1 MPDPKDDTAT
11 TPSPGVP
18 ADAESAMDSP
28 VQGDYSAS
36 SITVMEGL
44 EAVRVRPSMYIGDV
58 GSRGLHHLV
67 YEVVDNSVDEALAG
81 HCKVISVMLH
91 EDGSCSVEDDGRGIP
106 VDIIEKEGRPAAE
119 VVLTKLHAGGK
130 FGGGGYKVSGGL
142 HGVGVSCVNALS
154 EVLFL
159 DIWRGGF
166 HHAERFE
173 RGVPVTDLEKK
184 GASEKRG
191 TRVRFLPDPTIFTET
206 TDFQYE
212 ILANRLRELA
222 FLNRGLRIVLL
233 DKRNERTDD
242 FVYEGGIR
250 SFVEYLNSGREA
262 VHPPVYL
269 KGGKEGLEVEIA
281 LQWNGSYNE
290 TVCSFANNINTIEG
304 GTHVAGFRAA
314 LTRTVNAYAQA
325 QNLLKNA
332 KGDVAVS
339 GEDIREGLTAVV
351 SVKISHPQFEGQT
364 KTKLGNSDAKGLT
377 EAIVNEQLAVW
388 MDEHPAIAKSIVNKA
403 IDASRAR
410 EAARRA
416 RDLARRKT
424 AFDGGGLPG
433 KLADCQERD
442 PARCELYL
450 VEGDSAGGSAKQG
463 RDRKY
468 QAVLPLRGKILNVE
482 KARLDKMLSSEQIQT
497 LVAALGCGIGEDFD
511 SGRLRYHRIIIMTDA
526 DVDGSH
532 IRTLLLTFFYRQMA
546 HLVTSGNLYIAQPPL
561 YRAKRGKMEL
571 YLRDD
576 GAKEAFLLEQ
586 GVKHL
591 DVKTGVHEVSGELLA
606 QVTERAGRFA
616 VRLDRL
622 SRRYHPAVL
631 EQFLDLGGVVD
642 HADPVGFAARLRE
655 RLKLTHPDL
664 DVVDVRVDVEREV
677 SEAGGTEVERPVV
690 HVRVLRDSQDH
701 TTTLGSASSEV
712 EHAALKRARDEVA
725 ALIGLPAQV
734 KGFPERYSYAEL
746 RRDFLA
752 AAEKGYD
759 IQRYKGLGEMNPEQ
773 LWETTMDPA
782 NRTLQQVQVE
792 DLYAADEVFN
802 ILMGDEVEP
811 RRNFIQQNALNVRN
825 LDV

>member
-1 MPDPKDDTAT
+1 MPDPKDEDITGNDAAAGN
-11 TPSPGVP
+11 PAPIPDADGSPP
-18 ADAESAMDSP
+18 PLS
-28 VQGDYSAS
+28 GDYRAS

-44 EAVRVRPSMYIGDV
+44 EAVRVRPSMYIGDIA
-58 GSRGLHHLV
+58 SRGLHHLV

-81 HCKVISVMLH
+81 HCRVINVTLH

-106 VDIIEKEGRPAAE
+106 VDMHEKEGRPAAE

-159 DIWRGGF
+159 DIWRDGY

-173 RGVPVTDLEKK
+173 RGVPVTDLERRE
-184 GASEKRG
+184 ATTKRG
-191 TRVRFLPDPTIFTET
+191 TRVRFLPDSTIFTET

-212 ILANRLRELA
+212 VLANRLRELA
-222 FLNRGLRIVLL
+222 FLNRGLTINLSDERS
-233 DKRNERTDD
+233 DRTDSFHYD
-242 FVYEGGIR
+242 GGIS
-250 SFVEYLNSGREA
+250 SFVEYLNAGRSA

-269 KGGKEGLEVEIA
+269 KGGKEGMEVEIA

-314 LTRTVNAYAQA
+314 LTRTVNAYAST
-325 QNLLKNA
+325 QNLLKNN
-332 KGDVAVS
+332 KGEVAVS
-339 GEDIREGLTAVV
+339 GDDIREGLTAVV
-351 SVKISHPQFEGQT
+351 SVKLSHPQFEGQT

-388 MDEHPAIAKSIVNKA
+388 MDEHPAVAKSIVNKA
-403 IDASRAR
+403 IDAARAR
-410 EAARRA
+410 EAARKA

-442 PARCELYL
+442 PTKCELYV

-482 KARLDKMLSSEQIQT
+482 KARLDKMLGSEQIQI
-497 LVAALGCGIGEDFD
+497 LVSALGCGIGEEFD
-511 SGRLRYHRIIIMTDA
+511 PARLRYHRIIIMTDA

-546 HLVTSGNLYIAQPPL
+546 SLITSGNLYIAQPPL
-561 YRAKRGKMEL
+561 YRAKRGKSEV
-571 YLRDD
+571 YLKDD
-576 GAKEAFLLEQ
+576 GAKDTFLLEH

-591 DVKTGVHEVSGELLA
+591 HVTSGAHEVSGELLA

-616 VRLDRL
+616 NRLERL
-622 SRRYHPAVL
+622 GRRFHPVVL
-631 EQFLDLGGVVD
+631 EQFLELGGDVD
-642 HADPVGFAARLRE
+642 AADPVGFAARLRE
-655 RLKLTHPDL
+655 RLREVSPDL
-664 DVVDVRVDVEREV
+664 DILDLRADTED
-677 SEAGGTEVERPVV
+677 GGRPVV

-701 TTTLGSASSEV
+701 VSTLGSASTEV
-712 EHAALKRARDEVA
+712 EVA
-725 ALIGLPAQV
+725 ALLRLRQEVAALVALPAQV
-734 KGFPERYSYAEL
+734 KGFPPRHSFAEL
-746 RRDFLA
+746 RRDFMA

-773 LWETTMDPA
+773 LWETTMDPG